1 MVKLG
6 SLSWL
11 LVSQYLCNDLA
22 IQSAFSLIIF
32 RKAATWSKVTC
43 MPFDLFVSFPVAG
56 ERHCEDF
63 SSFGHDQPQLPFGCY
78 PGTESLHDSPDN
90 NNTAGS
96 QVEHQKSV
104 KAQQLYD
111 HAFYSTMLLYH
122 GS

>member
-1 MVKLG
+1 
-6 SLSWL
+6 
-11 LVSQYLCNDLA
+11 
-22 IQSAFSLIIF
+22 
-32 RKAATWSKVTC
+32 

-78 PGTESLHDSPDN
+78 PGTEALHGQHLCGDSPE

-104 KAQQLYD
+104 KAQQFYD